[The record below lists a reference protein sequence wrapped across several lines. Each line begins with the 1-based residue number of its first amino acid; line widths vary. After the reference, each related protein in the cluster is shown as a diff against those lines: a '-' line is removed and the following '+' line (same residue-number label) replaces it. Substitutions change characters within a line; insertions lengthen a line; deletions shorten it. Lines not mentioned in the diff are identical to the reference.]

1 MKRFA
6 IAMLCGVAG
15 YVVVAIVSYF
25 LVLELSSNVHD
36 REVEAAMSAAF
47 FFGPVGAIIAFVAGL
62 IRSGRRPDAMPKV

>member
-47 FFGPVGAIIAFVAGL
+47 FFV
-62 IRSGRRPDAMPKV
+62 